1 MRLGPVLAVGVLV
14 VVGITGCGAEKDPVL
29 MPDVTGQQLDAA
41 KTELQGAGFSDD
53 VDVDGGGLFGVVD
66 DSNWQVCEQ
75 LPVAGEQ
82 ITGTPRLTV
91 DRSCEGAADEG
102 ADEAEDEPESPTESA
117 TPDAEPTPSEP
128 AVITAATDPAFAAI
142 LADTDYC
149 SDAIAAFAAAHEGAT
164 IEFDGSVVAMNNHD
178 GATTR
183 YDILIAAGDFDE
195 TSQPGPA
202 FQFND
207 VNTTFDMHWTNDSA
221 SSTVGVGDNLHIVA
235 EVDGFDANHGCLF
248 TIDPVATSF
257 R

>member
-1 MRLGPVLAVGVLV
+1 MRLGPRLAVGVLV
-14 VVGITGCGAEKDPVL
+14 VAGITGCGADKEAVL

-41 KTELQGAGFSDD
+41 KTALQGAGFSDD

-66 DSNWQVCEQ
+66 ESNWQVCEQ

-91 DRSCEGAADEG
+91 DRSCDGASEEGS
-102 ADEAEDEPESPTESA
+102 DEAEDGPDPATQSA
-117 TPDAEPTPSEP
+117 TPEAEPTPSEP
-128 AVITAATDPAFAAI
+128 AVISAATDRSFAAI

-149 SDAIAAFAAAHEGAT
+149 SDAIAEFAAGNKGAT

-183 YDILIAAGDFDE
+183 YDILIAAGDFNE

-207 VNTTFDMHWTNDSA
+207 VNTTFDLRWTNDSA

-248 TIDPVATSF
+248 TIDPIATSF